1 MSGSGTLLDTG
12 GASSHDGGPPPLPRQ
27 ASNGGRE
34 AFTLLYDLFE
44 QRVFNFCHRV
54 LGSADDAAQATQETF
69 LSVLT
74 GPDKRQGHDSNFRGY
89 LFAAAHDACQLVAG
103 GRQGEATHPSG
114 EPGEA
119 YVDPERAASLSS
131 LQEGVRGANRTLAET
146 EREVLGLREL
156 EYFSYA
162 EIAEIMRTD
171 HDAVAGLIASAR
183 LRLRDELR
191 ASALAGAAG
200 SAAAP
205 DCRRALPLI
214 VMAQDAQPI
223 GVDEREW
230 LAGHLRTCEACRAKR
245 EAMEEAG
252 ISYRAWLRIF
262 PLHWLREATVARAA
276 ELADV
281 VPTQPLASAADE
293 PHAEADDEDQAEVDG
308 DKTAGGDGSATLV
321 DDTIDA
327 AGEAPGGMADVTV
340 AVGPG
345 GRDHYDR
352 RRFALGAFSTLL
364 LLLGVGAAMVI
375 ASTGGNTRR
384 AVPSEPAGVR
394 DAAITGSAPTPI
406 PSAIATREPR
416 RRTRRA
422 VVKPTTPSSGALS
435 TGVVTPA
442 PGPPRRSPKPVRRN
456 PVRDGAEGGAFIP
469 RPTRPSP
476 PPRSTPSTPTSTPTS
491 PPTSRPTGGTPSGK
505 ACGSPAGVPGGC

>member
-12 GASSHDGGPPPLPRQ
+12 GPSSRDEAPPPLPGQ
-27 ASNGGRE
+27 ASNGGQE

-89 LFAAAHDACQLVAG
+89 LFAAAHDACHELVAR
-103 GRQGEATHPSG
+103 GRQGEATHTHRSG
-114 EPGEA
+114 EPDEV

-131 LQEGVRGANRTLAET
+131 LQEGVRGANCTLAET
-146 EREVLGLREL
+146 EREVLALREL

-171 HDAVAGLIASAR
+171 HDAVPGLIAGAR

-214 VMAQDAQPI
+214 VIAQDAQPI

-230 LAGHLRTCEACRAKR
+230 LAGHLRTCESCRAKR

-293 PHAEADDEDQAEVDG
+293 PHAEADDEDQAEADG
-308 DKTAGGDGSATLV
+308 DKTAGGDGYATLV

-340 AVGPG
+340 AVGPV

-375 ASTGGNTRR
+375 ASTGGNTGR

-394 DAAITGSAPTPI
+394 DAAITGSAPAPI
-406 PSAIATREPR
+406 PSATETREPR

-435 TGVVTPA
+435 TGVVTTS
-442 PGPPRRSPKPVRRN
+442 PGPPRRRPKPVRRS
-456 PVRDGAEGGAFIP
+456 PVRHGAEGGAFIP
-469 RPTRPSP
+469 TPTRPSP
-476 PPRSTPSTPTSTPTS
+476 PVRSTPSTPTS

-505 ACGSPAGVPGGC
+505 ACGSPAGVPGAC

>member
-12 GASSHDGGPPPLPRQ
+12 GASSHDGVAPPLPRQ

-103 GRQGEATHPSG
+103 GRQGEATHPHPHPSG
-114 EPGEA
+114 EPGEVC
-119 YVDPERAASLSS
+119 VDPERAASLSS

-146 EREVLGLREL
+146 EREVLALREL

-171 HDAVAGLIASAR
+171 HDAVPGLIAGAR

-200 SAAAP
+200 SAA
-205 DCRRALPLI
+205 DCRRALPLT
-214 VMAQDAQPI
+214 VMVQDAQPI

-281 VPTQPLASAADE
+281 VPTQPLASAGDK
-293 PHAEADDEDQAEVDG
+293 PHAEADDEDQAEADG
-308 DKTAGGDGSATLV
+308 GKTVGGDGYATLV

-345 GRDHYDR
+345 GPDDYDR

-375 ASTGGNTRR
+375 ASTGGNPRR
-384 AVPSEPAGVR
+384 AVTSEPAGVR
-394 DAAITGSAPTPI
+394 DAAITGSAPAPI
-406 PSAIATREPR
+406 PSATGTREPR

-435 TGVVTPA
+435 TRVVTTA
-442 PGPPRRSPKPVRRN
+442 PSPPRRSPKPVRRS
-456 PVRDGAEGGAFIP
+456 PVRHGAEGGAFIP
-469 RPTRPSP
+469 TPTRPSP
-476 PPRSTPSTPTSTPTS
+476 PVRSTPSTPTSP
-491 PPTSRPTGGTPSGK
+491 PPTSRPTGATPSGK
-505 ACGSPAGVPGGC
+505 ACGSPAGVPGAC